1 MIRYFSTGRF
11 AALIVGLLLLSS
23 AIGVFDPWITSDP
36 SLVAAT
42 VLEEVETDAEEF
54 RQDEFRETVFYEAS
68 QVWQPISFWTLHLS
82 DRPRLGVDDAF
93 LKPQLQRPPPA

>member
-1 MIRYFSTGRF
+1 
-11 AALIVGLLLLSS
+11 
-23 AIGVFDPWITSDP
+23 
-36 SLVAAT
+36 

-54 RQDEFRETVFYEAS
+54 RHDEFRETVFYEAC

-93 LKPQLQRPPPA
+93 LRPQLQRPPPA